1 MSDTIQNLQ
10 QEPVPSQDEA
20 NAQSEVFVIP
30 RTVFNN
36 VVIATVFFI
45 LGGLAAA
52 LLINNSARSTE
63 EVISQAVAAAIN
75 SFGDTQGDRPVPSL
89 NNAGTRLEVSPD
101 DDPSHGPADAPVTI
115 VEFSDFNCPYCAR
128 FVRETLPLLREN
140 YGDRIRF
147 IYRDFAILGP
157 TSVDAAI
164 ASECANE
171 QSGFWAYHDLLFA
184 NQGNFGRDRLID
196 YAQQVE
202 LNIEEFTACLSDTVM
217 RDEVLRDTAEAQ
229 GLGASGTPTFFINGR
244 PLIGAQPYATFAAMI
259 DEELGMAAGGNP

>member
-20 NAQSEVFVIP
+20 TAQSDVFVIP

-52 LLINNSARSTE
+52 LLIDNSARSTE
-63 EVISQAVAAAIN
+63 QVINQAVAVAIN
-75 SFGDTQGDRPVPSL
+75 SFADTQGDRPVPSL

-147 IYRDFAILGP
+147 VYRDFAILGP
-157 TSVDAAI
+157 TSVDAAV

-184 NQGNFGRDRLID
+184 NQGIFGRDRLID
-196 YAQQVE
+196 YAQQAE
-202 LNIEEFTACLSDTVM
+202 LNIEEFTACLSDTAT
-217 RDEVLRDTAEAQ
+217 RDEVLADTTEAQ
-229 GLGASGTPTFFINGR
+229 RLGATGTPTFFINGR
-244 PLIGAQPYATFAAMI
+244 PLIGAQPFATFAAMI
-259 DEELGMAAGGNP
+259 DEELATAGNNP

>member
-20 NAQSEVFVIP
+20 TAQSDVFVIP

-52 LLINNSARSTE
+52 LLIDNSARSTE
-63 EVISQAVAAAIN
+63 QVINQAVAVAIN
-75 SFGDTQGDRPVPSL
+75 SFADTQGDRPVPSL

-128 FVRETLPLLREN
+128 FV
-140 YGDRIRF
+140 
-147 IYRDFAILGP
+147 
-157 TSVDAAI
+157 DAAV

-184 NQGNFGRDRLID
+184 NQGIFGRDRLID
-196 YAQQVE
+196 YAQQAE
-202 LNIEEFTACLSDTVM
+202 LNIEEFTACLSDTAT
-217 RDEVLRDTAEAQ
+217 RDEVLADTTEAQ
-229 GLGASGTPTFFINGR
+229 RLGATGTPTFFTNGR
-244 PLIGAQPYATFAAMI
+244 PLIGAQPFATFAAMI
-259 DEELGMAAGGNP
+259 DEELATAGNNP